1 MNKKIWLNKQI
12 FKKSKKMDG
21 LKLRALKFKRK
32 KQNKIKLKQNR
43 YKIKLKKYFNKI
55 RII

>member
-1 MNKKIWLNKQI
+1 
-12 FKKSKKMDG
+12 MDG
-21 LKLRALKFKRK
+21 LKLQALKFKRK

-55 RII
+55 RIILFNKNKSKINRLNY